1 MELTD
6 DPLPNFITLLNIY
19 ILMITPDISLNTK
32 DLPQFTT
39 NEFLSPTS
47 QLSTPFSPGHYS
59 QLLQDFLQV
68 NHTNGSG
75 NNNNNNNNN
84 NLLNPRSP
92 SQYSSHSLYS
102 DNSSQPASPFLDAA
116 SHVSNNSF
124 IPPVI
129 PTALSDVGSQNLDPS
144 HNLGYQQTNTLIL
157 LTNFTQEKYNLDNL
171 SVQQIYLLWRK
182 IV

>member
-6 DPLPNFITLLNIY
+6 DPLPNFNYPPSNIY
-19 ILMITPDISLNTK
+19 INDNASDISLNTK

-102 DNSSQPASPFLDAA
+102 DNSSQPASPF
-116 SHVSNNSF
+116 
-124 IPPVI
+124 
-129 PTALSDVGSQNLDPS
+129 
-144 HNLGYQQTNTLIL
+144 
-157 LTNFTQEKYNLDNL
+157 
-171 SVQQIYLLWRK
+171 
-182 IV
+182 